1 MMIPETGA
9 MIPTKFAAVGIFE
22 TEQKY
27 LHVKLF
33 SVRFNNAK
41 ISGGARQYNNKK
53 WNEKKQKPMVLVVAA
68 RSYKQNLLKV
78 YSIPNA

>member
-9 MIPTKFAAVGIFE
+9 MIPKKFAAVGIFE

-41 ISGGARQYNNKK
+41 ISGGTPVQQQKMERKK
-53 WNEKKQKPMVLVVAA
+53 TKTDGFGSGCSKL
-68 RSYKQNLLKV
+68 
-78 YSIPNA
+78 